1 MDWSGCPIV
10 EVNPLKVSGAP
21 ILVGTRVQADSIV
34 ENFQDG
40 SPIEEIA
47 DNFSIPAEM
56 IEEVLR
62 FALREAHQG
71 HV

>member
-1 MDWSGCPIV
+1 
-10 EVNPLKVSGAP
+10 
-21 ILVGTRVQADSIV
+21 VQADSIV

>member
-10 EVNPLKVSGAP
+10 EVSPLKVSGAP

-47 DNFSIPAEM
+47 DNFSIPSEM
-56 IEEVLR
+56 IEEILR
-62 FALREAHQG
+62 FALREAHHG